1 MCLKK
6 CLKYQA
12 VTVND
17 VYLLRVVRMPGGV
30 VDFISGKNGLTHAVC
45 VSGLLS
51 K

>member
-6 CLKYQA
+6 CLKHQA

-30 VDFISGKNGLTHAVC
+30 VATLYQAKTA
-45 VSGLLS
+45 
-51 K
+51 